1 MSSYRD
7 REDRACRAVWRV
19 LACLAVG
26 CLPAVARAEGYL
38 IEDGALRES
47 AAYDDAI
54 IGESV
59 LVGPA
64 GSGSFESLVGEQASP
79 GDGGVAGE
87 AVADGDWYTGGCTDC
102 GGYGCDACQ
111 SNAGCGHGHGL
122 CGPACPRW
130 VVQVD
135 ALMLWQ
141 GNIASRPLFFNDDG
155 DTALDANQ
163 ARTPLSAGPRVGL
176 FYFLDQTHA
185 IEGNYFNVR
194 PFNGQAVAQPGQFLI
209 TDDLAGF
216 TVGGFDGAQVLSNGA
231 IQSAELNWRRREC
244 WCPVTW
250 IAGFRWVQWNQQMR
264 VIPHLDGPV
273 AKFLAETGNDLYGG
287 QLGLDLGLWNGGGP
301 FTVNGIA
308 KAGLFYNTSYQRTSL
323 SAGGDFVSVGDSA
336 NDPAF
341 FGEVGVNGSLRLTH
355 WLSWRVG
362 YSLFWLSGVAI
373 PANQLSVTELDSATP
388 TASINTSGSVF
399 LQGVTTGLEAR
410 W

>member
-7 REDRACRAVWRV
+7 REGRV
-19 LACLAVG
+19 RGSLVRLLVCLVVG
-26 CLPAVARAEGYL
+26 CLTTAARAEGYL
-38 IEDGALRES
+38 IEDGGLRGPAS
-47 AAYDDAI
+47 YDGEI
-54 IGESV
+54 TGESV
-59 LVGPA
+59 LVSPG
-64 GSGSFESLVGEQASP
+64 GTGSFESLADQPPLTDE
-79 GDGGVAGE
+79 DGYTAEPAAG
-87 AVADGDWYTGGCTDC
+87 GDWYAAGCTDC
-102 GGYGCDACQ
+102 GGRGCDAC
-111 SNAGCGHGHGL
+111 SDSAGHGHGL

-141 GNIASRPLFFNDDG
+141 GNIASRPLFLDDDG

-163 ARTPLSAGPRVGL
+163 ARTPMSAGPRVGL
-176 FYFLDQTHA
+176 FYFVDQTHA

-209 TDDLAGF
+209 ADDLAGF
-216 TVGGFDGAQVLSNGA
+216 TVAGFDGAQVLSSGA

-264 VIPHLDGPV
+264 VIPHFEGPV
-273 AKFLAETGNDLYGG
+273 AKFLSETGNDLYGG
-287 QLGLDLGLWNGGGP
+287 QLGVDLGLWNGGGP
-301 FTVNGIA
+301 FTVNGVA

-323 SAGGDFVSVGDSA
+323 TDSVDSESVGASA
-336 NDPAF
+336 NEPAF

-362 YSLFWLSGVAI
+362 YSLFWLSGVAV
-373 PANQLSVTELDSATP
+373 PAAQLSTTDLASPSP
-388 TASINTSGSVF
+388 TASINTGGSVF